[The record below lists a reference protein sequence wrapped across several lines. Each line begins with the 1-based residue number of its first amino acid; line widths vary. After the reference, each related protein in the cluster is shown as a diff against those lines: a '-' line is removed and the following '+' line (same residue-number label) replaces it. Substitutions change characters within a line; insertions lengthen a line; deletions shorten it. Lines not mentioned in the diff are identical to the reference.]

1 MKKQI
6 TAVLLAAA
14 MAVTSLCGSGYF
26 FKKNEVKAQAA
37 DTTGSTYDPVLTDD
51 TDTVIV
57 LDPGHGGSDPGTS
70 GGGYNEKTLTLKIA
84 KAAKKYLEEYAHVK
98 VYMTR
103 TSDKYVGLI
112 DRTTYAANVGAD
124 AFVSIHLNANNSSAP
139 NGSEIYY
146 PNNHYDTDAYT
157 VGKSLATNIQANLK
171 ALGLFDRQIKTK
183 SSANGSRYPDGSL
196 SDYYSVIRTSKLHHI
211 PGIIVEAAFLT
222 NPDDVANYLS
232 DTESINEIGQ
242 ADADGIAK
250 TFNLIPKSEDTS
262 VYPDPVTLT
271 SAATV
276 NGTNQVQVT
285 WQPAA
290 NAAQYIVFRKTG
302 ANGTYKEVGRTTE
315 TSLIDGSASYGTNY
329 YYTVIAKNNSG
340 RSQSYNTAGL
350 PVTTPRRDVT
360 MVSAVDNGMNR
371 VKVTWQREKGATGY
385 RLYRST
391 NGGGYKKVTTIKKNA
406 SSYTDETVAKNTNY
420 DYTVKAYFKT
430 DKGNVWTTCVKKQA
444 TVTTDAD
451 PTVTLSGTMAPD
463 NKSITFTWTKSADPD
478 VIYRLYRKVDDG
490 SYEKVNTDTKDPYV
504 DTDLEPGTTY
514 KYRVR
519 FYRKALHST
528 KTYWSSYSNVLTF
541 TTPEEV
547 VPEENTGTTG
557 TTENTANSDGSQS
570 AQASVQTPAA
580 KTAPGQVTFRSAY
593 SSAYDTDQMD
603 WVTPASD
610 ASLTIHWNTVKGA
623 DGYKVYQYNGK
634 TYKRIATIN
643 DPSVNSYVVNGLD
656 QRTAYTFKVKA
667 WCYDNDGKTV
677 LDGEASV
684 KASGTTGYRIKGT
697 STVTAAQMTRYY
709 NAQKKKYPSAAY
721 SKYGAKDISS
731 FTKIVYDESRK
742 VGIRPEVLF
751 AQICC
756 ETGFLQFGGD
766 VKAAQCNFGG
776 IGATGGVPGV
786 DFVSYA
792 KQNYKYLTDGTGKP
806 YTSASA
812 AAADAVRVGIRA
824 QATHLALYASD
835 DGTQPSVKTVN
846 GTYIPDPRA
855 YTSIIGK
862 APYVEWLGI
871 YDNYHSTGEVAG
883 EPTVK
888 SGWAGTNNYGY
899 TLISNYINP
908 LLRS

>member
-14 MAVTSLCGSGYF
+14 MAVTSFSGFGYF
-26 FKKNEVKAQAA
+26 FSKDVTAKAA
-37 DTTGSTYDPVLTDD
+37 DNDGTPYDPVLTDD
-51 TDTVIV
+51 KDTVIV
-57 LDPGHGGSDPGTS
+57 LDPGHGGSDS
-70 GGGYNEKTLTLKIA
+70 GATGNGYKEKNLTLKIA
-84 KAAKKYLEEYAHVK
+84 NAVKARLEQYANVK
-98 VYMTR
+98 VYMSR
-103 TSDKYVGLI
+103 TTDTYVGLT
-112 DRTTYAANVGAD
+112 DRTNYAASVGAD
-124 AFVSIHLNANNSSAP
+124 AFVSIHLNSSTGSAP
-139 NGSEIYY
+139 HGCEIYY
-146 PNNHYDTDAYT
+146 PNNHYDTAAFST
-157 VGKSLATNIQANLK
+157 GKALATNIHANLLQ
-171 ALGLFDRQIKTK
+171 LGLFDRGLKTRTSK
-183 SSANGSRYPDGSL
+183 ITKYKDGSL
-196 SDYYSVIRTSKLHHI
+196 ADYYAVIRGSKNYHI
-211 PGIIVEAAFLT
+211 PGIIVEGAFISS
-222 NPDDVANYLS
+222 PSDVDDFLS
-232 DTESINEIGQ
+232 TDEQITAMGN

-250 TFNLIPKSEDTS
+250 TFNLLPKSEDTS

-290 NAAQYIVFRKTG
+290 NAAQYIVFRKSG
-302 ANGTYKEVGRTTE
+302 ANGTYKEVGRTAE
-315 TSLIDGSASYGTNY
+315 TSLIDNSASYGTNY
-329 YYTVIAKNNSG
+329 YYTVIAKNVSG

-360 MVSAVDNGMNR
+360 MVSAVDNGLNR

-391 NGGGYKKVTTIKKNA
+391 NGGSYKKVTTIKKNA

-478 VIYRLYRKVDDG
+478 VAYRLYKKVDDD

-610 ASLTIHWNTVKGA
+610 ASLTIHWNTVNGA

-656 QRTAYTFKVKA
+656 QRTPYTFKVKA

-677 LDGEASV
+677 LDGIASV

-709 NAQKKKYPSAAY
+709 NAQKKEYPSATY

-731 FTKIVYDESRK
+731 FTKIVYDEARK
-742 VGIRPEVLF
+742 VSIRPEVLF

-776 IGATGGVPGV
+776 IGSTGGVPGV

-806 YTSASA
+806 YKSASA
-812 AAADAVRVGIRA
+812 AASDAVRVGIRA